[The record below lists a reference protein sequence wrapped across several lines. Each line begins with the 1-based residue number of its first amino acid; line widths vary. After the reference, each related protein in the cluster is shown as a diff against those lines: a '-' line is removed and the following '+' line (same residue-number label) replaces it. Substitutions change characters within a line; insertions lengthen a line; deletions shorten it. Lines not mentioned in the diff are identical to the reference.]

1 MPTPYP
7 TSSRGISHYS
17 TLVNVP
23 DSITTWQLV
32 AVSLKAGFLSC
43 CHLSEALTR
52 EAREEQLLLGTCEE
66 AMAGGRGLGL
76 A

>member
-32 AVSLKAGFLSC
+32 AVSLKAGKGDPISPELRKWENGGPAQPQDSWP
-43 CHLSEALTR
+43 
-52 EAREEQLLLGTCEE
+52 LLNANTFPWL
-66 AMAGGRGLGL
+66 
-76 A
+76 